1 MECCPVT
8 DERSAGFVALG
19 MALATGKPVAVCVTS
34 GTALLNLA
42 PAVAEAYYRQIPLVV
57 ISADRPQMWIDQL
70 DGQTLRQPGALGC
83 FVARSIT
90 LPEFTDGESRRYSER
105 LVNEAML
112 ASRYPVGRPV
122 HINVPLSEPLFDFA
136 ISDMPCVRAV
146 THIGTAGVSL
156 EQIRLI
162 EDRLK
167 RAARPMIVVGQCGFS
182 RDLADSLRKLSKR
195 FVVLQEPLSPGRGAV
210 RFDEVLDK
218 VGMSA
223 DYMPDFILY
232 AGGTVVSKRLKRF
245 LRAAVEAETWAISP
259 DGEIHD
265 TFMNQTAVIQADLL
279 SVMTRLATLFVE
291 KPIGSEGILSSSCP
305 SVSFS
310 STADDFHSRWET
322 ALSAASRH
330 ARIFEP
336 RYSQML
342 AVRMFEDMVDGLDY
356 DFHVHYAN
364 SSAVRLANI
373 YAGHYIY
380 VNRGVNGI
388 EGSLSTA
395 VGFAMVHTDMMF
407 CVIGDL
413 SFFYDSNAL
422 WIQNLRGNLR
432 ILLLNNCCGGIFHQ
446 LPGLD
451 RSPVR
456 DSCIAAEHHASAH
469 GICEAY
475 DIGYLSAHDVDE
487 LARNM
492 NTFLG
497 SGTHRPLLL
506 EVFTNAEEDAEAIK
520 EYLEMLNL

>member
-1 MECCPVT
+1 MECRSVT

-42 PAVAEAYYRQIPLVV
+42 PAVAEAYYRQVSLVV
-57 ISADRPQMWIDQL
+57 VSADRPQMWIDQL

-83 FVARSIT
+83 LVACSIT
-90 LPEFTDGESRRYSER
+90 LPESTDGENRRYCER

-112 ASRYPVGRPV
+112 ASRCPVGRPV
-122 HINVPLSEPLFDFA
+122 HINVPLSEPLFDFT
-136 ISDMPCVRAV
+136 ISDTPRVRAV
-146 THIGTAGVSL
+146 AHIGNSGISF
-156 EQIRLI
+156 EQARLI
-162 EDRLK
+162 GDRLK
-167 RAARPMIVVGQCGFS
+167 RAARPMIVVGQCEFS
-182 RDLADSLRKLSKR
+182 CDISDCLRKLSEC

-210 RFDEVLDK
+210 GFDEVIGR
-218 VGMSA
+218 VGMSV

-245 LRAAVEAETWAISP
+245 LRSATGTETWAVSP

-265 TFMNQTAVIQADLL
+265 TFMNQTAVIQADFV
-279 SVMTRLATLFVE
+279 SVMTRLTELFAE
-291 KPIGSEGILSSSCP
+291 GQTGSEGILSSSCP
-305 SVSFS
+305 LSA
-310 STADDFHSRWET
+310 TASEFRCRWEA
-322 ALSAASRH
+322 ALYAASRH
-330 ARIFEP
+330 AESFEP
-336 RYSQML
+336 RYSQMM
-342 AVRMFEDMVDGLDY
+342 AVRMFEDMVGELDY

-373 YAGHYIY
+373 YADHYIY

-395 VGFAMVHTDMMF
+395 AGFSMECADMTF

-432 ILLLNNCCGGIFHQ
+432 VLLLNNCCGGIFHQ

-456 DSCIAAEHHASAH
+456 DSHIAAEHHASAH
-469 GICEAY
+469 GICDAY
-475 DIGYLSAHDVDE
+475 DIGYLSAHNVDE

-492 NTFLG
+492 NTFLY
-497 SGTHRPLLL
+497 SGTHRPLLF
-506 EVFTNAEEDAEAIK
+506 EVFTDAEEDAGAIK
-520 EYLEMLNL
+520 DYLETFNL